1 MGKIQVLVVDDSSV
15 IRKLVSAI
23 LAEDTHIEAS
33 GMAANGKIALQKL
46 AQNRFDLVMLDVEMP
61 EMDGLETLGELRKL
75 YPSLPVIMFSTLT
88 EIGASVTLD
97 ALALGASD
105 YVTKPGGMGDMKA
118 AMQRIH
124 DELLPKIKAL
134 CLDKYQEQSQ
144 SSSAVA
150 RPTLLAARNKIEI
163 LAIGVSTGGP
173 NALGDLLPQLPKEFP
188 VPILIVQHMPP
199 FFTKSLADRLA
210 TKSQL
215 TIHEAISGT
224 MLAPG
229 QVWIAPGDFH
239 MTVEKVDGAYQIQT
253 NQQVPENSCRP
264 AVDVLFRSVAK
275 HYGKQSLVTVLTGMG
290 QDGLR
295 GCKEVYDAGGEI
307 YVQDASTS
315 VVWGMPGAV
324 ANAGIAHKI
333 LPLKQIPGEWML
345 RLAQG
350 RTR

>member
-1 MGKIQVLVVDDSSV
+1 MSKIQVLVVDDSVV
-15 IRKLVSAI
+15 IRKLVSTI
-23 LAEDTHIEAS
+23 LAEDSHIEAAAT
-33 GMAANGKIALQKL
+33 AANGKIALQKL

-61 EMDGLETLGELRKL
+61 EMDGLETLVELRKL

-88 EIGASVTLD
+88 AAGASVTLD

-105 YVTKPGGMGDMKA
+105 YVTKPGGMGNMNA
-118 AMQRIH
+118 AMQRIR
-124 DELLPKIKAL
+124 DEILPKIKAL
-134 CLDKYQEQSQ
+134 CLDKYQEQPQPLLS
-144 SSSAVA
+144 VA
-150 RPTLLAARNKIEI
+150 YPTLLAEKNKIAL

-173 NALGDLLPQLPKEFP
+173 NALGALLPQLPKEFP

-199 FFTKSLADRLA
+199 LFTKLLAERLA
-210 TKSQL
+210 AKSHL
-215 TIHEAISGT
+215 NIREAIPGT
-224 MLAPG
+224 VLAPG

-239 MTVEKVDGAYQIQT
+239 MTVEKVDGTYQIQT

-264 AVDVLFRSVAK
+264 AVDALFRSVAK
-275 HYGKQSLVTVLTGMG
+275 HYGKQALVTVLTGMG

-295 GCKEVYDAGGEI
+295 GCKEVHDAGGEI
-307 YVQDASTS
+307 YVQDAKTS

-333 LPLKQIPGEWML
+333 LPLEQFPGEWL
-345 RLAQG
+345 HRLAHG